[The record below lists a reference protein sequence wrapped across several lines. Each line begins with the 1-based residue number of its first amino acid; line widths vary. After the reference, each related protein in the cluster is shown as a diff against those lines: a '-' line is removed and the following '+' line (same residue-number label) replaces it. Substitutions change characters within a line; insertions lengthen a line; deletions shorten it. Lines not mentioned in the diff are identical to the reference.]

1 MFFVSDIIEK
11 KKRGIKLS
19 KEEIEFLIKGYVAGE
34 IPDYQIAA
42 FLMAVYFQGMD
53 EEETTYLTLAMASSG
68 EMIDLSKIDGV
79 KVDKHSSGGIADTT
93 SLVLIP
99 LVASAGVKAAKMSG
113 RGLGHT
119 GGTIDKLESI
129 PGFKTELSLEEFIEN
144 VNKIGAAITGQSKHL
159 VPADK
164 KLYALR
170 DVTSTVDSI
179 PLIASSIMSKKI
191 AGGADKIVLDVKFG
205 RGAFMKTYEEAK
217 ELAELMVK
225 IGNLAGRETVAFVTD
240 MEQPLG
246 LAIGNSIEVIEAI
259 ETLKGNGHED
269 LINLCFE
276 LGSEMLL
283 LSGLY
288 KEKEEAIKV
297 LKDNITSGK
306 ALQKFREI
314 IKAQGGDE
322 KVVEDYSLL
331 PGAKYTLEVYPEEDG
346 YVREID
352 ALRLGLTA
360 MKLGAGRQKKEDVI
374 DLGVGIWIFK
384 KVGDFSEKEKPL
396 AKILANDKDKLNW
409 AVKEVEESFILS
421 KEKVPKRKVVWAKIT
436 GSEIIEYKS

>member
-1 MFFVSDIIEK
+1 MFFVPDIIEK
-11 KKRGIKLS
+11 KKRGMKLS
-19 KEEIEFLIKGYVAGE
+19 KEEIEFLIKGYVDGE

-68 EMIDLSKIDGV
+68 EMVDLSKIDGV

-129 PGFKTELSLEEFIEN
+129 PGFKTELSLEEFIGN

-288 KEKEEAIKV
+288 KEKEEAVRV

-396 AKILANDKDKLNW
+396 AKILANDKNKLNW

-436 GSEIIEYKS
+436 GSEIIEYKN

>member
-1 MFFVSDIIEK
+1 MFFVPDIIEK
-11 KKRGIKLS
+11 KKRGMKLS
-19 KEEIEFLIKGYVAGE
+19 KEEIEFLIKGYVDGE

-42 FLMAVYFQGMD
+42 FLMAVYFRGMD

-68 EMIDLSKIDGV
+68 EMVDLSKIDGV

-129 PGFKTELSLEEFIEN
+129 PGFKTELSLEEFIGN

-283 LSGLY
+283 LSGLH
-288 KEKEEAIKV
+288 KEKEEAVRV

-384 KVGDFSEKEKPL
+384 KVGDFAEKEKPL

-409 AVKEVEESFILS
+409 AIKEVEESFILS
-421 KEKVPKRKVVWAKIT
+421 KEKVPKRKVVWTKIT